1 MLSAVSSFTWEEA
14 PHAYFLHLQTSYS
27 NRTQRYY
34 QVTLTGVHSRGNLL
48 VDLNIAAIHHRS
60 TRRITV
66 AHSEGKGVYT

>member
-1 MLSAVSSFTWEEA
+1 MLSTVSSITWEEA
-14 PHAYFLHLQTSYS
+14 PHEYFLHLQASHTK
-27 NRTQRYY
+27 RTQRYS
-34 QVTLTGVHSRGNLL
+34 QATLSGVHSRGNLL